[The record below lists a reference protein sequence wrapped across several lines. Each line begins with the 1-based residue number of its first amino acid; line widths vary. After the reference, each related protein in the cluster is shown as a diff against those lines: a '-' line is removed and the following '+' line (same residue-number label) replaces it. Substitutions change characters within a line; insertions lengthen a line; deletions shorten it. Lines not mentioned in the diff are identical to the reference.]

1 MPSHAIAN
9 LIADAYYLIARTHIG
24 GNITLANITISK
36 RTVDAAQPGSRDAF
50 LWDSDVKGF
59 GLKVTPAGGKVY
71 VFQYRVARPG
81 ETANTPARRYTIG
94 KHGSLTPEQ
103 ARARAKDLA
112 VLVASGIDPR
122 EQEANKLAERDATKR
137 EVDERNRIANEMAF
151 DRMADLWLDHYE
163 HEKGRRPS
171 SIAQASMVVRNHLK
185 PALRNTPLPHIG
197 RTDLQTIIDAVPAKQ
212 KAMRRTVFAYA
223 SIFFGWAMRRGC
235 IPTNPLMS
243 MAKPDAPKA
252 RDRVLTDA
260 EVEAIWTAS
269 EALPAPWG
277 QLYRLLLLTG
287 QRKSEVAGLRW
298 EELDRSVA
306 LWTIPANRAKNDK
319 VHIVPLSPPV
329 LAELDARAGGTIWPT
344 SGYVLTTTGRTSIS
358 GFSKAKRALDETISK
373 GRDGEQITD
382 WRVHDIRRTV
392 ATGLQRLGVRF
403 EVTEAVLNHVS
414 GAKGGVAG
422 VYQRHDWKEEKR
434 AALDAWARQLGGA
447 QPGGN
452 VVKLEVRA

>member
-1 MPSHAIAN
+1 MP
-9 LIADAYYLIARTHIG
+9 
-24 GNITLANITISK
+24 NITISK
-36 RTVDAAQPGSRDAF
+36 RTVDAAQPGDRDIF
-50 LWDSDVKGF
+50 FWDQEVKGF
-59 GLKVTPAGGKVY
+59 GLKVTPTGGKIY
-71 VFQYRVARPG
+71 VLQYRIARPG

-94 KHGSLTPEQ
+94 KHGNFTPEQ
-103 ARARAKDLA
+103 ARSRAKELTL
-112 VLVASGIDPR
+112 LVASGIDPR
-122 EQEANKLAERDATKR
+122 EKEANELAAKNAAKQAAAEQSRLET
-137 EVDERNRIANEMAF
+137 ELAF

-171 SIAQASMVVRNHLK
+171 SIAQAYMVVRNHLK

-197 RTDLQTIIDAVPAKQ
+197 RTDLQPIIDAVPAKQ

-269 EALPAPWG
+269 EVLPAPWG

-298 EELDRSVA
+298 EELDRSAA
-306 LWTIPANRAKNDK
+306 LWTIPADRAKNDK

-329 LAELDARAGGTIWPT
+329 LAELDALVGGTAWPT

-358 GFSKAKRALDETISK
+358 GFSKAKRYLDDTISM
-373 GRDGEQITD
+373 GRAGEPITD

-434 AALDAWARQLGGA
+434 AALDAWARRLGGA
-447 QPGGN
+447 QPEGN
-452 VVKLEVRA
+452 VVKLEARA